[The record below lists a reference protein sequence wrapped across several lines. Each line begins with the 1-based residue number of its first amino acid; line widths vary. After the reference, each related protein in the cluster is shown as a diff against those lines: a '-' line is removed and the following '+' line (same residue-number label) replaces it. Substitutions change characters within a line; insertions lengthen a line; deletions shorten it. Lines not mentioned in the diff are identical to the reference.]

1 MTIRREPPVDVQ
13 ATRRTNVRRDQA
25 AVAPRARGHRVL
37 RIAVGLGKLVL
48 GIALL
53 GAVIWGGVHA
63 WRYAGPFVAETF
75 QVRDLYVSGAQH
87 VTRGEVIAKLQL
99 DKQATLYG
107 LDLAAMA
114 ERVKTLPWVKRV
126 EFTRLPLHGLDVA
139 LVERQPAGVVQGV
152 HANVLVDDEGVIVKW
167 IGQTTDESLPLVTGV
182 DIKRLSQPGSR
193 EQRTVREAFELA
205 NLIEKAEGQR
215 VQVDGTNPYNLIVM
229 VNETRVLFGQA
240 PFSAKWTL
248 YQQLKPVL
256 VAEHGASLAQR
267 PVDVDLRFADRVI
280 VRERG

>member
-1 MTIRREPPVDVQ
+1 MTIRRAPQ
-13 ATRRTNVRRDQA
+13 ADAAAIRRTNVRRDQA
-25 AVAPRARGHRVL
+25 VVAPRSRGQRVL
-37 RIAVGLGKLVL
+37 RIAVGLGKLTA

-53 GAVIWGGVHA
+53 GAMIWGGLQA
-63 WRYAGPFVAETF
+63 WRYGGPFVAECF

-87 VTRGEVIAKLQL
+87 VTRGEVLAKLQV

-114 ERVKTLPWVKRV
+114 ERVKTLPWIKSV

-139 LVERQPAGVVQGV
+139 LVERTPAGVVQGV
-152 HANVLVDDEGVIVKW
+152 HANVLVDGEGVILKW
-167 IGQTTDESLPLVTGV
+167 IGQTTDDSLPLVTGV

-193 EQRTVREAFELA
+193 EQRTAREAFELA
-205 NLIEKAEGQR
+205 ALIEKAEGQR
-215 VQVDGTNPYNLIVM
+215 VQVDGANPYNLVVT
-229 VNETRVLFGQA
+229 VNDTRVLFGQA
-240 PFSAKWTL
+240 PFGAKWTL